1 MEQSQ
6 QVACLA
12 EVRNQEEQILAAAYH
27 QVEEQSRV
35 AQSLEGHCIHRH
47 LEEVW
52 QVQRPRQEEEQAVC
66 EGQVERH
73 IRR

>member
-6 QVACLA
+6 QVACLVEA
-12 EVRNQEEQILAAAYH
+12 RSQGEQILAAAYH
-27 QVEEQSRV
+27 RVEEQNRV
-35 AQSLEGHCIHRH
+35 AQSLEGHCNHRH
-47 LEEVW
+47 VEEVW
-52 QVQRPRQEEEQAVC
+52 QVLRQRQEEGQVVC